1 MCRWGGSPDEHQ
13 PRYQSLPG
21 CRPPGI
27 PYGMFPGTP
36 EQWLPFRRVGKEG
49 SALSPPRES
58 ILQFTGSRNPYL
70 TAQESNETHL
80 KIWTSQVLRLHQFTP
95 ADLPLLFQSVWSAQF
110 LLTRLFFFS
119 LPQCQVACVLVAQS
133 CLTLCDP
140 MGCIACQTPLS
151 MGILQATILEWV
163 AMPSSG
169 GSSRPRDRTQVS
181 LIAGRFFTVW
191 ATWEAQAAQAD
202 SFVGIADLKSLSYR
216 NASYSVPN
224 RFLSVPCGPPHL
236 GFIPGAGVDLPP
248 SVHLTLSLLC
258 SLETNGSEEI
268 TVCWDLAVYHFSL
281 TAPQWGGCIL
291 MCPSPLGPK

>member
-1 MCRWGGSPDEHQ
+1 MNTNRGTRAYRGAVHPESHTGCFLGPQSSGFPSGESGKRGQLSAPKRVHFTVYRLKE
-13 PRYQSLPG
+13 SLPD
-21 CRPPGI
+21 RSRVKWDSFENLD
-27 PYGMFPGTP
+27 FPGP
-36 EQWLPFRRVGKEG
+36 ET
-49 SALSPPRES
+49 SPVHTSWPASVVSVCLKCSVSFDS
-58 ILQFTGSRNPYL
+58 I
-70 TAQESNETHL
+70 
-80 KIWTSQVLRLHQFTP
+80 V
-95 ADLPLLFQSVWSAQF
+95 
-110 LLTRLFFFS
+110 FFFS
-119 LPQCQVACVLVAQS
+119 LPQCQLACVLVAQS

-169 GSSRPRDRTQVS
+169 ESSRPRDWTQVS

-202 SFVGIADLKSLSYR
+202 SCVGIAGFKSLSYR

-268 TVCWDLAVYHFSL
+268 TVCWDLAVYHFTL
-281 TAPQWGGCIL
+281 TAPQWGGCMF